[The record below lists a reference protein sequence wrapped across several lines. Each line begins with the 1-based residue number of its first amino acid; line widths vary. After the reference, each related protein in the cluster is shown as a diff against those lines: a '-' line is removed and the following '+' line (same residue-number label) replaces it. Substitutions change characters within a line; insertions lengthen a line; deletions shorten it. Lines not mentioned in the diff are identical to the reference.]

1 MAQPNPA
8 EQPADQNLAFSVD
21 THLLR
26 ELGALLVGR
35 DSTAVVELIKNA
47 YDADATRVV
56 LHAEELTSHGLI
68 TVSDDGHGMT
78 VADFT
83 DKFLR
88 IAGRSKEGGERKSP
102 LFHRRYT
109 GAKGIGRLSAHKLGR
124 SLSLES
130 NPDLSLPDRSAED
143 LGFRATINW
152 EAIEKSTESIEQAK
166 EISLVEMPARPASAT
181 VLTIGHLFS
190 PWRGAQLRSFLHE
203 VRSTRPDETLISP
216 PSTRAFPG
224 DSLLGQIDVA
234 DTSSNDP
241 GFAVE
246 LSGDFAGSDPQWP
259 SLLAYANWMIEIDG
273 RSAHEVRY
281 RITPGRDTRE
291 ANPHAEVRDFSYA
304 RSSRGPLFVARVF
317 ARDGSAGKK
326 RTLPDILKRFSDEAA
341 GIRLFM
347 EGFRV
352 LPYGTP
358 RNDWLGLDADYS
370 RRASLEVTDD
380 GIGSDARDER
390 TFLLPNA
397 NYFGGVYLHDA
408 QSNGLE
414 MVVNREGFL
423 PGEALTDLIENVRR
437 GMQLSVRY
445 RAAIGESARQDDLT
459 KKAEERERE
468 IASLLE
474 TTPYLE
480 DSTGQS
486 RDSTRLNRWL
496 AAGTEAAAALRAD
509 DAKADPQAFSQH
521 VKIVSTAMEELRAAN
536 DLVKDE
542 QAQLRVLASLG
553 TQIGAFVHEV
563 NGVLGQARIVTAL
576 LDKLLS
582 DDTLTTS
589 VARSVRATRD
599 ASKEV
604 VASLER
610 QAVYLSDSFGAE
622 TGRRRSRQIVSDR
635 VATAMRLLTAS
646 AQSRHVNIADQT
658 PKTLKTLPMFP
669 AEMNVILTN
678 ILSNAIKAASAPG
691 TGGEFGSVDI
701 AGRSSADSTQL
712 VISNTGVAVAE
723 VDAERWFRPFET
735 TTSDVD
741 MVLGQ
746 GLGLGLPLTRRIV
759 EEYGGT
765 VRFITP
771 QQGYATA
778 VEIVLP
784 NR

>member
-1 MAQPNPA
+1 MASPNPA
-8 EQPADQNLAFSVD
+8 EHLAEQNLAFSVD

-56 LHAEELTSHGLI
+56 LHAQELTAHGLI

-78 VADFT
+78 VKDFT

-102 LFHRRYT
+102 VFRRRYT

-130 NPDLSLPDRSAED
+130 NPDLSLPERSD
-143 LGFRATINW
+143 DDSGFRATINW
-152 EAIEKSTESIEQAK
+152 EAIEESTKSIEQAK
-166 EISLVEMPARPASAT
+166 EISVVAAAPRPHSAT
-181 VLTIGHLFS
+181 VLTIRHLFS

-203 VRSTRPDETLISP
+203 VRSTRPDDTMLEP
-216 PSTRAFPG
+216 PSPRLFAG
-224 DSLLGQIDVA
+224 ESLLGKIDVA
-234 DTSSNDP
+234 DTTVADP
-241 GFAVE
+241 GFSVE

-259 SLLAYANWMIEIDG
+259 SLLAFANWMIEIDARG
-273 RSAHEVRY
+273 QDELRY
-281 RITPGRDTRE
+281 RITPGRATRE
-291 ANPHAEVRDFSYA
+291 ANPHAEVRDFVYP
-304 RSSRGPLFVARVF
+304 RSQAGPEFVARVF
-317 ARDGSAGKK
+317 ARDSSGGKN
-326 RTLPDILKRFSDEAA
+326 RQLPDIVKRFSEEAA

-370 RRASLEVTDD
+370 RRASLDVTND
-380 GIGSDARDER
+380 GIDSEARDER

-397 NYFGGVYLHDA
+397 SYFGGVYLHDA
-408 QSNGLE
+408 RSQGLE
-414 MVVNREGFL
+414 MVINREGFL
-423 PGEALTDLIENVRR
+423 PGDALTDLIENVRR
-437 GMQLSVRY
+437 GVQLSVRY
-445 RAAIGESARQDDLT
+445 RAAIGEFSRQE
-459 KKAEERERE
+459 KIAEEAKERERD
-468 IASLLE
+468 IASLLA
-474 TTPYLE
+474 TQPHAE
-480 DSTGQS
+480 DSSSQS
-486 RDSTRLNRWL
+486 NDGRRLNRWL
-496 AAGTEAAAALRAD
+496 AAGAEAAAALRTQGP
-509 DAKADPQAFSQH
+509 KADPDAFTQH

-536 DLVKDE
+536 EVVKDE

-563 NGVLGQARIVTAL
+563 NGVLGQTRIVTAL
-576 LDKLLS
+576 LDKLLAEELDNPS
-582 DDTLTTS
+582 LT
-589 VARSVRATRD
+589 RSVRAIRD

-604 VASLER
+604 IASLER

-622 TGRRRSRQIVSDR
+622 TGRRRSRQLVADR
-635 VATAMRLLTAS
+635 VATAIRLLTAS
-646 AQSRHVNIADQT
+646 AESRQVAIVDRT
-658 PKTLKTLPMFP
+658 PRTVKTLPMFP

-678 ILSNAIKAASAPG
+678 LLSNAIKAASAAG
-691 TGGEFGSVDI
+691 ADGKSGQVDI
-701 AGRSSADSTQL
+701 SGYANGDSTQV
-712 VISNTGVAVAE
+712 VIANTGVAVSKD
-723 VDAERWFRPFET
+723 DAERWFRPFET

-771 QQGYATA
+771 PQGYATA
-778 VEIVLP
+778 VEMILP